1 MISFQK
7 SNIFKKINFQNILI
21 IYILFQPIIDIIT
34 SLCVRNISE
43 KLSLGIVIRV
53 LFMLFIMIY
62 AIIKTNTK
70 SRIKLIIYYSCI
82 ALYGITYIA
91 NSYLKYNFS
100 MIFTQVKGIVKVFYF
115 PILLIS
121 LYEIYKEKEFNSFEK
136 YLNISLIIYITT
148 IIICRIF
155 SVGYPT
161 YPNNDKL
168 GSIGLFYAGNETSA
182 ILAILTPICFWKLL
196 TKKFSIFNTIV
207 CVATVF
213 SMLEIGTKV
222 CVLSIF
228 TLLGLSFILAGIKL
242 FTKERKTIFKQFTA
256 VSLMIVLVFVFVAY
270 TPAGENMNIGIT
282 WEKSDYVQSP
292 SPSTTEEPEN
302 SEKPEKDKKPY
313 SENNPIKLLS
323 GRTNYLRN
331 NLQRYKQED
340 VITKLTG
347 IGYISLSNEKS
358 VYENKLVEIDYFD
371 IFFCHGILGTL
382 IYIIPLIIIAIN
394 LLKKLFSNFIIN
406 IKNNY
411 TIFELYSILVGCSIA
426 LLAGHVFTAPAVS
439 IFLVISILEL
449 FNTLKSKEDLVNE

>member
-1 MISFQK
+1 MISLQK
-7 SNIFKKINFQNILI
+7 SNIFKRINFQNIFI
-21 IYILFQPIIDIIT
+21 IYILLQPIIDIVT
-34 SLCVRNISE
+34 SLCVRNVSE
-43 KLSLGIVIRV
+43 NLSLGIVIRV

-62 AIIKTNTK
+62 AVIKTDK
-70 SRIKLIIYYSCI
+70 KGRIELIIYYSCV
-82 ALYGITYIA
+82 ALYGIAYIV

-100 MIFTQVKGIVKVFYF
+100 MIFTQVKGIIKVFYF
-115 PILLIS
+115 PIILVS
-121 LYEIYKEKEFNSFEK
+121 LYEIYKEKKFNSFEK

-182 ILAILTPICFWKLL
+182 ILAMLAPICFWKFLA
-196 TKKFSIFNTIV
+196 KKFSIFNTIV

-222 CVLSIF
+222 STLSIF
-228 TLLGLSFILAGIKL
+228 ALLGLSFILAGIKL
-242 FTKERKTIFKQFTA
+242 FTRERKTIFKQFTA
-256 VSLMIVLVFVFVAY
+256 VSLIIIIVFGLVAY
-270 TPAGENMNIGIT
+270 TPAGKNMNIGIV
-282 WEKSDYVQSP
+282 WKKPDYVQPS
-292 SPSTTEEPEN
+292 SPSTPESPEDTE
-302 SEKPEKDKKPY
+302 KLEKDKKTY
-313 SENNPIKLLS
+313 SEKLLS
-323 GRTNYLRN
+323 GRTDYLKN

-358 VYENKLVEIDYFD
+358 VSENKLVEIDYFD

-382 IYIIPLIIIAIN
+382 IYIVPLIFIAIS
-394 LLKKLFSNFIIN
+394 LFKKFFSNFVVN
-406 IKNNY
+406 IKNYY
-411 TIFELYSILVGCSIA
+411 TIFALYSILIGCGIA

-439 IFLVISILEL
+439 IFLAISILEL
-449 FNTLKSKEDLVNE
+449 FNTLKLKEDLVNE

>member
-121 LYEIYKEKEFNSFEK
+121 LYEIYKEKKFNSFEK

-222 CVLSIF
+222 SVLSIF

-270 TPAGENMNIGIT
+270 TPAGKNMNIGIT

-292 SPSTTEEPEN
+292 FHSTPEKPENTEET
-302 SEKPEKDKKPY
+302 EKDKKLY
-313 SENNPIKLLS
+313 SEKLLS
-323 GRTNYLRN
+323 GRTDYLKDT
-331 NLQRYKQED
+331 LQRYTQET
-340 VITKLTG
+340 VLTKLTG

-382 IYIIPLIIIAIN
+382 IYIVPLIFIAIS
-394 LLKKLFSNFIIN
+394 LFKKFFSNFVVN
-406 IKNNY
+406 IKNYY
-411 TIFELYSILVGCSIA
+411 TIFALYSILIGCGTA